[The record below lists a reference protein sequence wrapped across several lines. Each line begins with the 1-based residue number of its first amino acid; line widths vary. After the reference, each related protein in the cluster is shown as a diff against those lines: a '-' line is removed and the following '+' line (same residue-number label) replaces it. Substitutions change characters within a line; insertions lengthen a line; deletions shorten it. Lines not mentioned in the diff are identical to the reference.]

1 VASLI
6 ELVLPVIVLGKVRS
20 GEHDEGVQAGHGAAG
35 HRGAGRGPELE
46 QLRRWS
52 RRSGGRQLR
61 LLHLL
66 LDSVG
71 VNCIDQKGPGDLPG
85 LPAVLSGQEPLQEE
99 DLGSEEGCQGSL
111 RSRVTLRGW

>member
-1 VASLI
+1 MASLI
-6 ELVLPVIVLGKVRS
+6 ELELPVIVLGKVRS
-20 GEHDEGVQAGHGAAG
+20 GEHDEGVQAGHGAG
-35 HRGAGRGPELE
+35 HGGAGRGPELE

-52 RRSGGRQLR
+52 GRSGGRQLR

-111 RSRVTLRGW
+111 RS

>member
-1 VASLI
+1 MASLI

-20 GEHDEGVQAGHGAAG
+20 GEHDEGVQAGHG
-35 HRGAGRGPELE
+35 GAGRGPELE

-111 RSRVTLRGW
+111 RS